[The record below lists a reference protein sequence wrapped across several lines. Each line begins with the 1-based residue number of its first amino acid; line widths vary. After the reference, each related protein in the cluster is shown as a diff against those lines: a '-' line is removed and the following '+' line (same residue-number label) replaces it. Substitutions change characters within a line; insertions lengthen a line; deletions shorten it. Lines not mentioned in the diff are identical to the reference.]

1 MRYNIIQASEVL
13 EDPSFQGVLEIA
25 KGIIDKNKVLSTELL
40 YSIAKK
46 KLNIPR
52 KGLLS
57 IIQTLLNRKILVEG
71 SKYTKDTVMKNPFRR
86 MLYDFI
92 KENKGTHFS
101 LIRKQIN
108 FDDKGKIA
116 SPGRLIWHLEMLLK
130 FNFIKKV
137 KYKNY
142 TLFLPLNIGE
152 EEGIFHFLLRDEIN
166 LKIIKKV
173 FELELIR
180 GADLYKEIHEKREL
194 VYYRVKNLI
203 DHELL
208 SIEEENNENVIINLK
223 SCNLLKKILPKS

>member
-1 MRYNIIQASEVL
+1 MRYNIIKASEVL
-13 EDPSFQGVLEIA
+13 ENPSFQGVLEIA
-25 KGIIDKNKVLSTELL
+25 KEIINQNKVLNTEML
-40 YSIAKK
+40 YNIAKK

-71 SKYTKDTVMKNPFRR
+71 SKYTRDTVMKNPFRK

-92 KENKGTHFS
+92 KENIGSHFS
-101 LIRKQIN
+101 LIRKEIN
-108 FDDKGKIA
+108 FDEKGKIA

-130 FNFIKKV
+130 FNFIKKL

-142 TLFLPLNIGE
+142 TLFLPLNINE
-152 EEGIFHFLLRDEIN
+152 HEGIFHFILRDEIN

-173 FELELIR
+173 YELKSIR
-180 GADLYKEIHEKREL
+180 GAEIYKEIHEKREL

-203 DHELL
+203 DLELL
-208 SIEEENNENVIINLK
+208 AIEGENNENIIINPKVYKLITK
-223 SCNLLKKILPKS
+223 NLTNS